1 MEAAPRDRT
10 EITALFRTALVIF
23 IVTVLIG
30 IANGT
35 KVFGTLDRNVLLTH
49 LHAGTIGWI
58 TLGAVALTMWLFA
71 AGTTGVLPRRL
82 AVVTAVT
89 VVCYVA
95 AFLSGHVL
103 ARAVF
108 GGLTLAAIIAVWL
121 WTVAQARRVGWSALS
136 TAQLGATLAL
146 STLVIGS
153 TLGVYGHVLYVTA
166 NPSALPQTIGG
177 HAGAQTA
184 GYLVLMAV
192 AACEAF
198 LRPGDRRTRVST
210 AQVFFLFAAGALLAV
225 GLLAEVQPLLGLASL
240 CQLIG
245 TIIFITRMAGPVR
258 RAAWLSAGPGRH
270 FAIAVPFLLVN
281 IGLTTYLVSQLI
293 GGKGFEDIP
302 RGLVLALDHSIFVGV
317 MTNVLFGLVSTVAAR
332 SAAAWSAHVLFW
344 GMNLG
349 LVAFLGALISAQ
361 QQFET
366 ITAPVMGVSILVG
379 IAVGLMRLRAP
390 RAEALRT
397 AGAAR

>member
-10 EITALFRTALVIF
+10 EITALFRVALVIF

-35 KVFGTLDRNVLLTH
+35 KIFGTLDRNVLLTH

-58 TLGAVALTMWLFA
+58 TLGAIALTMWLFA
-71 AGTTGVLPRRL
+71 KGTTGTLPRRL
-82 AVVTAVT
+82 ALVTAVT
-89 VVCYVA
+89 VGCYVA
-95 AFLSGHVL
+95 AFLSGHFL

-121 WTVAQARRVGWSALS
+121 WTVGQARRVGWSGLS

-146 STLVIGS
+146 TTLVVGS
-153 TLGVYGHVLYVTA
+153 TLGVYGHVLYVTS
-166 NPSALPQTIGG
+166 NPGALPQTIAG

-198 LRPGDRRTRVST
+198 LRPGERRTRAST
-210 AQVFFLFAAGALLAV
+210 AQVLFLFAAGAILAV

-245 TIIFITRMAGPVR
+245 TIIFITRMARPVR
-258 RAAWLSAGPGRH
+258 RAAWLSAGPERH
-270 FAIAVPFLLVN
+270 FAIAVPFLIVN
-281 IGLTTYLVSQLI
+281 IGLTTYLVSMLV
-293 GGKGFEDIP
+293 GGKTFADIP
-302 RGLVLALDHSIFVGV
+302 RGAILALDHSIFVGV
-317 MTNVLFGLVSTVAAR
+317 MTNVLFALVSTIAAR
-332 SAAAWSAHVLFW
+332 GAPTWTAHVLFW

-349 LVAFLGALISAQ
+349 LVAFLAALLSAQ
-361 QQFET
+361 AQFAA
-366 ITAPVMGVSILVG
+366 ITAPVMGVSILIG

-390 RAEALRT
+390 EGGPLRT
-397 AGAAR
+397 AEATR